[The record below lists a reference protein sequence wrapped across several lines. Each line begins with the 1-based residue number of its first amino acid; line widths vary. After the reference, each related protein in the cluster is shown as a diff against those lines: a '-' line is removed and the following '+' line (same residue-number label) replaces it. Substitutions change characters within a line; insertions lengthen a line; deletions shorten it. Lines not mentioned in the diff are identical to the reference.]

1 MGRRRATE
9 DDLDRVTETV
19 TLAFATDPVW
29 SVALRR
35 SDGGTEHQ
43 RPYWRLFVEGAA
55 RHGTVFLV
63 GDGAAVSVWLPPG
76 TTELDEAGSVALDA
90 LVAASLD
97 TDAQTRRWRR
107 YSSASRPAEPGAWT
121 TPTSACSPRI
131 PSIAGT
137 ASGSGSWPK
146 SWRTGTR
153 LASPTYLESTNPAN
167 DHRYAR
173 LGFQPDGGFRAVRD
187 DAWVSAM
194 WRPVAAGRGSGGS
207 ERH

>member
-63 GDGAAVSVWLPPG
+63 DGGAAVSVWLPPG

-97 TDAQTRRWRR
+97 TDAQIALATLFERFE
-107 YSSASRPAEPGAWT
+107 ASRARRMEHAYLSLLATHPEHRGRGIGQTLLAEDLADWDARGAAHVSRVDEPGQR
-121 TPTSACSPRI
+121 PPLRSAGLPAGWRVPRG
-131 PSIAGT
+131 P
-137 ASGSGSWPK
+137 
-146 SWRTGTR
+146 R
-153 LASPTYLESTNPAN
+153 
-167 DHRYAR
+167 
-173 LGFQPDGGFRAVRD
+173 
-187 DAWVSAM
+187 
-194 WRPVAAGRGSGGS
+194 
-207 ERH
+207 